1 MTCGENGEGMLTWP
15 SSTPLLVTVKSTS
28 PMTSGDP
35 VARLW
40 GNTSSSPIMSYDQ
53 MMSPSVGPSPGSPV
67 NGPSL
72 PSASPSASRH
82 TTCASFETYHTR
94 SPSTNA
100 VEQTPCS
107 GQSLTR
113 PADSLSC
120 TICQTNSPVAASN
133 AITTPLSPW

>member
-1 MTCGENGEGMLTWP
+1 MTWGENGEGMLTWP

-53 MMSPSVGPSPGSPV
+53 MMSPSVASVPGSSV

-72 PSASPSASRH
+72 PSASPLASRQM
-82 TTCASFETYHTR
+82 TWAWFETYQTR

-113 PADSLSC
+113 PADSFSC

-133 AITTPLSPW
+133 AITTPMSPW